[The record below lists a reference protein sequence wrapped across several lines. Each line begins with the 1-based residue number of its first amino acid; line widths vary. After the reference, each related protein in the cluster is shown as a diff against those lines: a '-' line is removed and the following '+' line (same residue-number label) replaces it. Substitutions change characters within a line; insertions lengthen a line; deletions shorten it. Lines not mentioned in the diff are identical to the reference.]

1 MQHSLPIQRKK
12 PNHLTHSTTI
22 LLFPLNTH
30 LSLDNDCPRL
40 STFNQCILIWS
51 NAETL
56 LKVIIKRKT
65 DERTPTPLHP
75 GRRASEA
82 TIGTRSFD
90 RSKKEGAERGV
101 RSWWWKYKA
110 RRVAGLGQS
119 VNGTHA
125 FQFRVLEAWNSISSI
140 HLGERDRERERAA
153 PPPFPDSKEEE
164 EIGDRIGFDNFDR
177 CVVETSSSR
186 LRT

>member
-12 PNHLTHSTTI
+12 PNHLTHSPTI

-65 DERTPTPLHP
+65 DEHSYAIASQE
-75 GRRASEA
+75 ASERGDDRH
-82 TIGTRSFD
+82 TIVRPI
-90 RSKKEGAERGV
+90 EERGG
-101 RSWWWKYKA
+101 WTW
-110 RRVAGLGQS
+110 
-119 VNGTHA
+119 GTI
-125 FQFRVLEAWNSISSI
+125 V
-140 HLGERDRERERAA
+140 
-153 PPPFPDSKEEE
+153 
-164 EIGDRIGFDNFDR
+164 
-177 CVVETSSSR
+177 VVEI
-186 LRT
+186 